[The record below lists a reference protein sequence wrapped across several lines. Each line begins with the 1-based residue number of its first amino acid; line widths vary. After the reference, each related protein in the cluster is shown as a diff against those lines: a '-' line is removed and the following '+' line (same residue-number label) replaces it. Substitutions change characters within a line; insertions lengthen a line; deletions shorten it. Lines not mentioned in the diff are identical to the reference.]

1 MAYVIEY
8 EPEDPS
14 DETGWVPVATY
25 GMVYEAEFARAT
37 LESAGIPAHVHG
49 TEHVAIFGPG
59 WMGASARGITVM
71 VPQEFLDEAREALEP
86 GEAVEEDEG
95 DPD

>member
-1 MAYVIEY
+1 MALVR
-8 EPEDPS
+8 EDRDDPA
-14 DETGWVPVATY
+14 EGTGWVPVATY

-59 WMGASARGITVM
+59 WMGASTRGITVM
-71 VPQEFLDEAREALEP
+71 VPRECLDEARELLGPAEP
-86 GEAVEEDEG
+86 ESA
-95 DPD
+95 

>member
-1 MAYVIEY
+1 MALVR
-8 EPEDPS
+8 EDDGDDAS
-14 DETGWVPVATY
+14 GEAGWVPVATY

-59 WMGASARGITVM
+59 WMGPSTRGITVL
-71 VPQEFLDEAREALEP
+71 VPRECLEEAREVLAPAEP
-86 GEAVEEDEG
+86 EDGWE
-95 DPD
+95 

>member
-1 MAYVIEY
+1 MAFVIEY
-8 EPEDPS
+8 EPEDPG
-14 DETGWVPVATY
+14 EGAAWVPVATY

-59 WMGASARGITVM
+59 WMGPSNRGITVL
-71 VPQEFLDEAREALEP
+71 VPSDWADEARDLLRP
-86 GEAVEEDEG
+86 EDE
-95 DPD
+95 DVSA

>member
-1 MAYVIEY
+1 MALLREEGRD
-8 EPEDPS
+8 EPTGG
-14 DETGWVPVATY
+14 TGWVPVATY

-59 WMGASARGITVM
+59 WMGPSTRGVTVL
-71 VPQEFLDEAREALEP
+71 VPRECVEEARELL
-86 GEAVEEDEG
+86 GQDE
-95 DPD
+95 

>member
-1 MAYVIEY
+1 MAFVNEF
-8 EPEDPS
+8 EPDDP
-14 DETGWVPVATY
+14 EEEGTAWVPVATF

-59 WMGASARGITVM
+59 WMGPSTRGVTVM
-71 VPQEFLDEAREALEP
+71 VPRECLEEAREVLAP
-86 GEAVEEDEG
+86 GEETEG
-95 DPD
+95 NRE